1 MRLPNSLQ
9 GTLYHNVGIG
19 TKSYHYNVNRHNIIS
34 AEVRKQSI
42 LPGRS
47 AIIIIIIIMI
57 IIIINRIM
65 KSFLKRVTQSSGK
78 YLP

>member
-1 MRLPNSLQ
+1 MSLPNPLQ

-47 AIIIIIIIMI
+47 AIMIIIMI

-65 KSFLKRVTQSSGK
+65 KSLFKEGNSVQW
-78 YLP
+78 

>member
-1 MRLPNSLQ
+1 MSLPNSLQ

-47 AIIIIIIIMI
+47 AIMIIIIMI

-65 KSFLKRVTQSSGK
+65 KSLFKEGNSVQW
-78 YLP
+78 

>member
-1 MRLPNSLQ
+1 MTLPNSLQ

-47 AIIIIIIIMI
+47 AIMIIIMI

-65 KSFLKRVTQSSGK
+65 KSLFKEGNSVQW
-78 YLP
+78 

>member
-1 MRLPNSLQ
+1 MSLPNSLQ

-34 AEVRKQSI
+34 EEVRKQSI

-47 AIIIIIIIMI
+47 AIMIRLIIMI

-65 KSFLKRVTQSSGK
+65 KSLFKEGNSVQC
-78 YLP
+78 

>member
-1 MRLPNSLQ
+1 MSLPNSLQ
-9 GTLYHNVGIG
+9 GTRYHNVGIG

-47 AIIIIIIIMI
+47 AIMIIIIISIIII

-65 KSFLKRVTQSSGK
+65 KSLFKEGNSVQW
-78 YLP
+78 

>member
-1 MRLPNSLQ
+1 MSLPNSLQ

-47 AIIIIIIIMI
+47 AIMIIIMI
-57 IIIINRIM
+57 IIILNRKM
-65 KSFLKRVTQSSGK
+65 KSLFKEDNSVQW
-78 YLP
+78 

>member
-1 MRLPNSLQ
+1 MSLPNFLQ

-34 AEVRKQSI
+34 SEVRKQSI

-47 AIIIIIIIMI
+47 AIMIIIIIIIIMI
-57 IIIINRIM
+57 IIIIINRIM
-65 KSFLKRVTQSSGK
+65 KSLFKEGNSVQW
-78 YLP
+78 

>member
-1 MRLPNSLQ
+1 MSLPNSLQ
-9 GTLYHNVGIG
+9 GTFYHNVGIG
-19 TKSYHYNVNRHNIIS
+19 TKSYHYNVKRHNIIS

-47 AIIIIIIIMI
+47 AIMIIIMIMI

-65 KSFLKRVTQSSGK
+65 KSLFKEGNSVQC
-78 YLP
+78 

>member
-1 MRLPNSLQ
+1 MSLPNSLQ

-47 AIIIIIIIMI
+47 AIMIIIIMI
-57 IIIINRIM
+57 IIILIINRII
-65 KSFLKRVTQSSGK
+65 KSLFIEGNSVQW
-78 YLP
+78 

>member
-1 MRLPNSLQ
+1 MSLPNSLQ

-47 AIIIIIIIMI
+47 AIMIIII

-65 KSFLKRVTQSSGK
+65 KSLFKEGNSVQW
-78 YLP
+78 

>member
-1 MRLPNSLQ
+1 MSLPNSLQ

-47 AIIIIIIIMI
+47 AIMIIIIIIMI

-65 KSFLKRVTQSSGK
+65 KSLFKEGNLVQW
-78 YLP
+78 